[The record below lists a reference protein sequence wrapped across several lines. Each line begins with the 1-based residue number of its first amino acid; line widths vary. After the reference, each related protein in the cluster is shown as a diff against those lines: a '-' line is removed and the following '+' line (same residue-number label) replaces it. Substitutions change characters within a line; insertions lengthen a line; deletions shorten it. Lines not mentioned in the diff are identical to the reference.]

1 MKKKNKFFKLK
12 KNNEI
17 PTNNVKI
24 SVERTHSVPCIEING
39 QRIVGIQSFK
49 IDYHLNVNG
58 KIEEHLIL
66 DIGRISS
73 LKIISNYWWN
83 NINSY
88 LF

>member
-17 PTNNVKI
+17 
-24 SVERTHSVPCIEING
+24 PCIEING

-73 LKIISNYWWN
+73 LKIISNY
-83 NINSY
+83 
-88 LF
+88 